1 MTGPLEPTRP
11 TGPARPARP
20 YEEEDRVWARHG
32 RLTGSVLIV
41 GAGAVGGFLA
51 EELAR
56 IGFSPI
62 RLVDRDVLET
72 ENLVRHPLGAP
83 QLGQPKA
90 PALAEAI
97 RRAFPPCEATG
108 LHADFTELPDEVQR
122 ALVREAD
129 VVVAATDS
137 AACQRRVNGLAL
149 AVGRPAAYPAVWV
162 DPRIRDAEVGEI
174 LWVLPDRRTPCY
186 ECAVAFRRGTADA
199 DAARGARVD
208 IQLVSLATAQVVT
221 ALAHPADDRAGI
233 LDPQRNAIYLHGLTP
248 TSPGVRAT
256 FPALGLSSR
265 NVRVPFPPS
274 LCPACH
280 TSRSTA
286 PGASAE
292 DAPSDGPGRL
302 TPWVAVAVL
311 VSVVMT
317 LLVTAA
323 FAHA

>member
-1 MTGPLEPTRP
+1 MTGSTGP
-11 TGPARPARP
+11 TGPGPEGPAEP
-20 YEEEDRVWARHG
+20 AEDRVWARHR
-32 RLTGSVLIV
+32 RLTGSVLVI

-56 IGFSPI
+56 IGFSPL

-83 QLGQPKA
+83 ELGQPKA
-90 PALAEAI
+90 PALAAAI
-97 RRAFPPCEATG
+97 RRAFPPCDATG
-108 LHADFTELPDEVQR
+108 LHADFLELPYEQQR

-137 AACQRRVNGLAL
+137 PACQRHVNALAL
-149 AVGRPAAYPAVWV
+149 EVGRPAAYPAVWV

-186 ECAVAFRRGTADA
+186 ECAVAFRRGTADT

-233 LDPQRNAIYLHGLTP
+233 LDPDRNAIYLHGLTP

-256 FPALGLSSR
+256 FPAHGLSSR
-265 NVRVPFPPS
+265 NVRVPFPARP
-274 LCPACH
+274 CPACLV
-280 TSRSTA
+280 SRATA
-286 PGASAE
+286 PGAGEA
-292 DAPSDGPGRL
+292 AADGPGRL

-323 FAHA
+323 FGHP